1 MLKQQNFSLFYTS
14 LLFLELNLSQQ
25 RLFQFEVS
33 SLSSKCH
40 SLPPQV
46 VDLRVA
52 TVSDS
57 EIVQV
62 VPIVLSDNRST
73 ALNRAFIECARI

>member
-1 MLKQQNFSLFYTS
+1 VDVKTAKFLSFFYTS

-25 RLFQFEVS
+25 RLFQFKAS
-33 SLSSKCH
+33 ILSSKCH

-52 TVSDS
+52 TVSGS
-57 EIVQV
+57 EFVQV
-62 VPIVLSDNRST
+62 VSVVLSDN
-73 ALNRAFIECARI
+73 